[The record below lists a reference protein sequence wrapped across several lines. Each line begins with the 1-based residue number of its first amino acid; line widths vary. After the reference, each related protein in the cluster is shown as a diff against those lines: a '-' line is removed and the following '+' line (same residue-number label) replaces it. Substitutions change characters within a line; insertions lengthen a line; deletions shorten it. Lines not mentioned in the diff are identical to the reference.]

1 MYNTDSWNNLVN
13 NSVKKLNEDEIE
25 FKKLTNGRQLEIVK
39 SKMEKR
45 KMAKPP
51 TFDLKKKSY

>member
-1 MYNTDSWNNLVN
+1 MYNTDSWKNYV

-51 TFDLKKKSY
+51 TLLLN